1 MEDVQIHG
9 DRTVAPPLVQAPLL
23 GEQTFE
29 IAAELLGL
37 DTEQVRALIA
47 RGVLEAA
54 ETEAAETGAAGTREA
69 NR

>member
-1 MEDVQIHG
+1 M
-9 DRTVAPPLVQAPLL
+9 APPAVQAPLL
-23 GEQTFE
+23 GEHTFE

-37 DTEQVRALIA
+37 DAEQVRVLIA

-54 ETEAAETGAAGTREA
+54 ATGAAGAKGA